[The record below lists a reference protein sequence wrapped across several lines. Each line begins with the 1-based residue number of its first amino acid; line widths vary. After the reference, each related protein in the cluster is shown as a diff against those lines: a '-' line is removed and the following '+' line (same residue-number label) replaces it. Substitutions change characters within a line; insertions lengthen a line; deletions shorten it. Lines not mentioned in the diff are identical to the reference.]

1 MSETTINSLKLE
13 ITSDTKSADNSL
25 DSLIRRLEKLEKICS
40 GTSNAQEKVNKT
52 TSKYADRLTAVNSV
66 LNKASSFMKSFTA
79 KCGEWF
85 NESNEYVEALNL
97 FEVTMGNGTEQAK
110 RYADELQN
118 LMGIDIQEWMN
129 YQGSFNQLLEG
140 YGLDNKISNEMSQQL
155 TQIAYDLS
163 SLWNVDV
170 DTAFKKVQSGMSGQ
184 IKGLKVWGIN
194 LSVAQLKETALAH
207 GIELSTSKMTEA
219 QKATLRYITLMEKTT
234 NVQDDLARTIVTP
247 ANAMRILSAQ
257 TTQAKRALGNIVS
270 VLVVDFIPVMQVMVT
285 WLRDAAN
292 WFADLMGYELPE
304 IDYSGLDFASSY
316 ADDLDDSLSD
326 ATDSAKKLKKTLLGF
341 DEINI
346 LNSPEDST
354 SNVLGGGLPSDLGL
368 GDYAESLGYD
378 FTQGLTGLDTSAIEE
393 TLKHIGEIV
402 GGALFA
408 IGAFLLFSGLNIPLG
423 LGLMVAGTAVA
434 AIAAVEDWKSCSNKF
449 QMVMNLISGIVAG
462 ALFAIGV
469 YLAFTGNVGLGIG
482 LMIAGATVMASVVIL
497 NSNLS
502 RDIQNQIT
510 ALSIIVGGSLF
521 IIGIVLAFTGH
532 IPLGIGFIIAGATT
546 MVTAVAINWNE
557 LPDRTKG
564 ILAGIALVASLASLA
579 IGIILAFTGNVPL
592 GIALITVGVAGLVA
606 SVSIDWNKIPNKMR
620 SILSTITAV
629 VGGAMLALGAILTFC
644 ASLSTPLGIAL
655 MISGAVSLAASV
667 ALNWNTTKDKVVNI
681 VQLLTTILG
690 ASLLVI
696 GAVLIFTGA
705 GIPLGISLMLA
716 GAASLAA
723 SVALNWNS
731 VKSKT
736 SKIVGDILAILSAAS
751 AVVGILLCFTGV
763 GVPLGIALLYGAY
776 KGTQKASSMSSD
788 GVVKKVKDM
797 INSIS
802 SVIEQG
808 VNWIISKLN
817 GLSFDIDL
825 PDAMMKAL
833 GFSGDSVHIGFDLSP
848 ISIPKLATGAINIP
862 NGQIFEARERGP
874 ELVGTIGNK
883 SAVVNNDQIV
893 ASVEGGVYRGVRN
906 ALAESNNSAKSD
918 NSTLVVMIDGE
929 VVHKGF
935 VKWHNNEVK
944 INGRSPLNV

>member
-1 MSETTINSLKLE
+1 MSEATISTLKLE

-25 DSLIRRLEKLEKICS
+25 NSLINRLEKLEKICN
-40 GTSNAQEKVNKT
+40 GTSNSQEKVNKV
-52 TSKYADRLTAVNSV
+52 TSKYADRLTAVNKV
-66 LNKASSFMKSFTA
+66 LNRASSFMKSFTT

-97 FEVTMGNGTEQAK
+97 FEVTMGKGAEQAK
-110 RYADELQN
+110 RYAEELQN

-140 YGLDNKISNEMSQQL
+140 YGLDSKISNEMSQQL

-219 QKATLRYITLMEKTT
+219 QKAILRYITLMEKTT
-234 NVQDDLARTIVTP
+234 NVQGDLARTIVTP
-247 ANAMRILSAQ
+247 SNAMRILSAQ

-270 VLVVDFIPVMQVMVT
+270 VLVVKFIPVMQVVVT
-285 WLRDAAN
+285 YLRDTAN
-292 WFADLMGYELPE
+292 WIANLMGYELPE
-304 IDYSGLDFASSY
+304 IDYTGLDFASSY

-346 LNSPEDST
+346 LNSPTDST
-354 SNVLGGGLPSDLGL
+354 SVLGGGLPADLGL
-368 GDYAESLGYD
+368 WDYAQSLGYD
-378 FTQGLTGLDTSAIEE
+378 FTQDLEGIDTSDIEE
-393 TLKHIGEIV
+393 TLQHLGEIV

-408 IGAFLLFSGLNIPLG
+408 IGAFILFSGLNIPFG
-423 LGLMVAGTAVA
+423 LSLMIAGAAVA
-434 AIAAVEDWKSCSNKF
+434 IVSAKEDWDSGTNKF
-449 QMVMNLISGIVAG
+449 QTIMNIISGIVGG
-462 ALFAIGV
+462 ALLAIGV

-482 LMIAGATVMASVVIL
+482 LITAGAVTLISAVTL
-497 NSNLS
+497 NSDLS
-502 RDIQNQIT
+502 QNMKNQIT
-510 ALSIIVGGSLF
+510 MLSIIVSSAMF
-521 IIGIVLAFTGH
+521 VIGVVLAFSGQ
-532 IPLGIGFIIAGATT
+532 IPLGIGFMIAGAST
-546 MVTAVAINWNE
+546 MVTSIAVNWNE
-557 LPDRTKG
+557 LPDNIKG
-564 ILAGIALVASLASLA
+564 ILSGIAFVAGTSLLA

-592 GIALITVGVAGLVA
+592 GVALIAVGAVGLVA
-606 SVSIDWNKIPNKMR
+606 SVSINWDKIPNKMR

-644 ASLSTPLGIAL
+644 ASFSTPLGIAL
-655 MISGAVSLAASV
+655 MIAGAVSLATSV
-667 ALNWNTTKDKVVNI
+667 VLNWNTTKDKVVNI

-690 ASLLVI
+690 TASLVI
-696 GAVLIFTGA
+696 GALLIFTGA
-705 GIPLGISLMLA
+705 GVPLGIGLMLV

-723 SVALNWNS
+723 SIALNWDSAKN
-731 VKSKT
+731 
-736 SKIVGDILAILSAAS
+736 KINTVLSSILSIISGAAI
-751 AVVGILLCFTGV
+751 AIGVLLCLSGA
-763 GVPLGIALLYGAY
+763 GLGLGIGLIMLGL
-776 KGTQKASSMSSD
+776 KGVQKAEKIDSNPVTKWIKSICNGAID
-788 GVVKKVKDM
+788 LVEKAVNKCIRL
-797 INSIS
+797 INDF
-802 SVIEQG
+802 
-808 VNWIISKLN
+808 
-817 GLSFDIDL
+817 SFDWDV
-825 PDAMMKAL
+825 PDWLQSAL
-833 GFSGDSVHIGFDLSP
+833 GFKTLKVGFSLSEV
-848 ISIPKLATGAINIP
+848 SIPRLATGAVNIP
-862 NGQIFEARERGP
+862 NGQIFQARERGP

-893 ASVEGGVYRGVRN
+893 ASVEGGVYRGMRS
-906 ALAESNNSAKSD
+906 ALAESNNSTKSD

-935 VKWHNNEVK
+935 VKWHNDKVK